1 MRAWNSLRFR
11 LSVQYSAIVF
21 GLGGVLLG
29 LVYLVLRNW
38 LRGQTMTRFVWSG
51 REVVVDG
58 VEVVLPTIAA
68 QEVRAFES
76 VYYELFL
83 NQVAKATLIALA
95 ALFLLSMLV
104 GWIMSGRVLKPVA
117 EITNVARDI
126 QASDLSRRI
135 ALEGPEDEITRLADT
150 FDGMLERLDRAFSS
164 QRRFL
169 ADTSHDLRTPL
180 AVIRSNV
187 EVVADD
193 EAATVADWQEVGG
206 IVQRNTE
213 KMSEMIDGLLAT
225 ARLQTG
231 KAQAVVLSLDDLV
244 AAKGAEFAKPLAEKG
259 ISLVTETSPAVVE
272 GVAVSLDRAFTNL
285 LDNAIV
291 VSQPGFEIK
300 IGSGMDGAWAWM
312 AVADQG
318 PGLPEEPEGGRIGLG
333 LSIVEQIA
341 EAHEGALVSSP
352 GAAGKGTMMTIWLPA
367 DGAEGVPPDRPAP
380 LSPPEGGNT
389 AEGGEGGFTGA

>member
-244 AAKGAEFAKPLAEKG
+244 AA
-259 ISLVTETSPAVVE
+259 TAVVE

-300 IGSGMDGAWAWM
+300 LGSGMDGAWAWM